1 MNKEYKVKIKMV
13 QEQWLKLKMRFL
25 LLFCGGDEPMVKGIK
40 ISKGESTE
48 GHFSWWGDEQIF
60 GL

>member
-1 MNKEYKVKIKMV
+1 MV
-13 QEQWLKLKMRFL
+13 QEQWLKLKMKFL
-25 LLFCGGDEPMVKGIK
+25 LLFCGGDEPLVKGIK